1 MQIKQCRFLLNTLN
15 QTLQKNNI
23 KVQPKIKSE
32 LMLNGAFADSDPYT
46 AKITLNK
53 ILNCKLLKFL
63 TKKYIKHEVKHIE
76 QAQIMARYFAGIS
89 GNIDKGL
96 EQFRKLL
103 IERFPLS
110 EIEKFNEKFYKKT
123 IEIDGVINKKHH
135 LFKKAKAYVEAF
147 KEYPDMSLL
156 DDIDV
161 WYNKG
166 FSSMIRNRKRKMKLY
181 KNNILEKEARI
192 ASKQN

>member
-1 MQIKQCRFLLNTLN
+1 MYRICYL
-15 QTLQKNNI
+15 
-23 KVQPKIKSE
+23 
-32 LMLNGAFADSDPYT
+32 
-46 AKITLNK
+46 
-53 ILNCKLLKFL
+53 
-63 TKKYIKHEVKHIE
+63 HI
-76 QAQIMARYFAGIS
+76 
-89 GNIDKGL
+89 
-96 EQFRKLL
+96 
-103 IERFPLS
+103 
-110 EIEKFNEKFYKKT
+110 FYKKN